1 MPAESVQGVP
11 IHEILCENSVGEQL
25 KAIILEKLG
34 KKLDEINN
42 FCNLL
47 SGQVRT
53 LFSEIS
59 IKKIAVA
66 LTPTLRVFSHNMT
79 HIGIS
84 NGLTIAIISS
94 LYCVVYI
101 AIISSL

>member
-1 MPAESVQGVP
+1 MPAVSVLGVP
-11 IHEILCENSVGEQL
+11 FHVILCEIFVGEQL

-42 FCNLL
+42 FCNLK
-47 SGQVRT
+47 SGVLRT

-66 LTPTLRVFSHNMT
+66 LTRTLRAPS
-79 HIGIS
+79 
-84 NGLTIAIISS
+84 
-94 LYCVVYI
+94 
-101 AIISSL
+101 

>member
-1 MPAESVQGVP
+1 VPAVSVLGVP
-11 IHEILCENSVGEQL
+11 FHVILCEIFVGEQL

-47 SGQVRT
+47 SGVLRT

-66 LTPTLRVFSHNMT
+66 LTPTLRIN
-79 HIGIS
+79 
-84 NGLTIAIISS
+84 
-94 LYCVVYI
+94 
-101 AIISSL
+101 